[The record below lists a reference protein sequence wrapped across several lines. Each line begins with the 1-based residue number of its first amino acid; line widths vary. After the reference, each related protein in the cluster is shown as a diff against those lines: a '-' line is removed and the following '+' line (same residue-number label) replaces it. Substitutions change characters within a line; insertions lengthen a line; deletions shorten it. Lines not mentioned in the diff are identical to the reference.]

1 MAADPYK
8 KSIQGLEG
16 VLKKMAEVTN
26 QVTKKAVRGASSKA
40 MRIVRDAA
48 RSNVRVLNDPRTPEN
63 IYKNIVISTKVYPQ
77 LGEVRSR
84 VGVRGGARNY
94 SAYGEIQNAT
104 GKSNP
109 GGDTWYW
116 RLLEFG
122 TSEFAAKPFMR
133 PALEN
138 NVDKVTT
145 EFVKGLNDIIDKA
158 AAKP

>member
-1 MAADPYK
+1 MADQYL
-8 KSIQGLEG
+8 KSIKGLEG
-16 VLKKMAEVTN
+16 VLKKMEEVTT

-48 RSNVRVLNDPRTPEN
+48 RANAKQLNDPRTPEN

-77 LGEVRSR
+77 IGEVRSR

-94 SAYGEIQNAT
+94 SAYGEIQNTT
-104 GKSNP
+104 GKANP

-122 TSEFAAKPFMR
+122 TSEFPAKPFMR
-133 PALEN
+133 PALSQN
-138 NVDKVTT
+138 LDKVTN
-145 EFVKGLNDIIDKA
+145 EFVKGLNEIIDKA